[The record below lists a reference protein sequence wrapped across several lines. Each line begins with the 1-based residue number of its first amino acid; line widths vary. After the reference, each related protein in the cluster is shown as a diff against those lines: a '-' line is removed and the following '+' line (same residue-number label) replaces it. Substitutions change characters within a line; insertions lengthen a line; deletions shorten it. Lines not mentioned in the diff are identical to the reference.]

1 MFDWRQ
7 LQRWGIREDLLPPG
21 STIMFRVPSAWER
34 YRWYIV
40 AASAIGA
47 LQAMLIVALLIQRA
61 SRKRAE
67 QKALAQQRELT
78 HLSRVVTLGE
88 LTGTLAHE
96 VVQPLSAIL
105 INAHAARRLLER
117 ESVDR
122 EELQGALDDIVN
134 ADERAT
140 EVLGRVAQALRKKDS
155 AREELNLND
164 VVGDTLKLSAA
175 TLKARSVSV
184 TTFLAQNLANIHGD
198 RIELQQVLLN
208 LILNACDAM
217 SDVPAARRKLTIRTE
232 PGPDDTTMVSV
243 TDLGKGISKELG
255 DKIFNSFTTT
265 KSNGLGLGLTISR
278 TIIVAHRGQIWA
290 EGNDGYGATFAF
302 CIPALHRRTGNGRAD
317 VAAGDAA

>member
-1 MFDWRQ
+1 M
-7 LQRWGIREDLLPPG
+7 
-21 STIMFRVPSAWER
+21 
-34 YRWYIV
+34 
-40 AASAIGA
+40 
-47 LQAMLIVALLIQRA
+47 
-61 SRKRAE
+61 
-67 QKALAQQRELT
+67 
-78 HLSRVVTLGE
+78 VTLGE

-232 PGPDDTTMVSV
+232 PGPADTTMVSV